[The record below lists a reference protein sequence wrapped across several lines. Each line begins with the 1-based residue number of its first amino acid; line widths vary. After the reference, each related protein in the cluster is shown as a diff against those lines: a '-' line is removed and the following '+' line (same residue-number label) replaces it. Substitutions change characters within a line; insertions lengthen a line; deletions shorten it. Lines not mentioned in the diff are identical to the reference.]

1 MQGVTLGVHIQERE
15 TDEVEARRTKGRRI
29 QGGQEEAAGLTL
41 TFHRGANYLSVERIG
56 TRNAGTGEV
65 RTCGGRTNQHGAGSH
80 MTGSS

>member
-41 TFHRGANYLSVERIG
+41 TFHRGANNLSVRPFCSRAD
-56 TRNAGTGEV
+56 RNPKQA
-65 RTCGGRTNQHGAGSH
+65 R
-80 MTGSS
+80 